1 VEIEGL
7 GTSMNIICGADGCKA
22 GWVVIFKDLDSGNIS
37 WHLCRTARELA
48 YGEPIPQIIALDIPI
63 GLPDRGS
70 RLCDCE
76 ARRLLGPGRASS
88 VFPAPIRPVLA
99 ATSYDNACQIGLQ
112 VESKKLSRQA
122 WAILPKIRDVDETLR
137 QDVAL
142 QTRIREVH
150 PEVCF
155 YFLAEQHRLQHGKK
169 HKAGREERR
178 KLLEPLFNQWLAAVL
193 ADRSALTSAED
204 DILDA
209 FVALWT
215 AERIVS
221 GTSQSIPSVPPRD
234 TFGLRM
240 EIVA

>member
-1 VEIEGL
+1 
-7 GTSMNIICGADGCKA
+7 MNIICGADGCKA
-22 GWVVIFKDLDSGNIS
+22 GWVVISKDLDTGNIS
-37 WHLCRTARELA
+37 WHLCRTVRELA
-48 YGEPIPQIIALDIPI
+48 YREPIPQIIALDIPI

-99 ATSYDNACQIGLQ
+99 ATSYDSACQIGFQ
-112 VESKKLSRQA
+112 VERKKLSRQA
-122 WAILPKIRDVDETLR
+122 WAILLKIRDIDETLR
-137 QDVAL
+137 QNIAL

-169 HKAGREERR
+169 RKAGREERR
-178 KLLEPLFNQWLAAVL
+178 KLLEPLYSQWLGAAL
-193 ADRSALTSAED
+193 ADHNMLESAED
-204 DILDA
+204 DVLDA

-221 GTSQSIPSVPPRD
+221 GTSQSIPSVPSKD
-234 TFGLRM
+234 AFGLRM